1 MKPLTPMKPMEPMKP
16 MDPMKPMVP
25 LEQWWPKTLGQ
36 PNTAGGQNE
45 WRYAFFA
52 DSHRLA
58 VQIGGKTQLYDTGD
72 HRISG
77 VSQQQRNGNSGATFT
92 SQHGDLDLER
102 LPTVAE

>member
-1 MKPLTPMKPMEPMKP
+1 MAMA
-16 MDPMKPMVP
+16 P
-25 LEQWWPKTLGQ
+25 LEQWWPTTLGQ

-58 VQIGGKTQLYDTGD
+58 VQIRGITQLYDTGD

-77 VSQQQRNGNSGATFT
+77 VSQQQSNGNSGVKFT

-102 LPTVAE
+102 LSVVAE